1 MSHLKFMVDINVG
14 NLAKWLRIMG
24 FDALLSNY
32 KDDNQMIITALSEDR
47 ILLTR
52 DTQLMKRRIITSGY
66 LKAILIHS
74 DDPEQQMKQLISRIK
89 FANNIKPFSI
99 CLECNQPLGGKD
111 KEQIRDKVPH
121 YVLET
126 QSQFKQC
133 PSCYRIYW
141 RGTHWERMKNKL
153 EDLIND

>member
-1 MSHLKFMVDINVG
+1 MNHLKFMIDINVG

-24 FDALLSNY
+24 FDALLFDH

-66 LKAILIHS
+66 LKTILLQS
-74 DDPEQQMKQLISRIK
+74 DDPEQQLKQLVSCTK
-89 FANNIKPFSI
+89 LVNNMKPFSI
-99 CLECNQPLGGKD
+99 CLECNQPLEDKD
-111 KEQIRDKVPH
+111 KEQIRDNVPP

-141 RGTHWERMKNKL
+141 RGTHWKRMKNKL
-153 EDLIND
+153 EGLIND